1 MAICEICKKRNICR
15 EICPQLKKEIS
26 ARGISPR
33 MKDKTYTVN
42 FNLLENNQSLNDFQ
56 LEVRRKTIQNTSLK
70 EIARIDLQD
79 LIRKH
84 LAKKERQAVQ
94 FFLKGYRQ
102 QEIAGKMKISRMW
115 VNILLKRAIQKL
127 KDLVYKNARN
137 SAI

>member
-115 VNILLKRAIQKL
+115 VNILLKRAMRKL
-127 KDLVYKNARN
+127 KD
-137 SAI
+137 SFH

>member
-1 MAICEICKKRNICR
+1 MVICEICKKRNICR

-115 VNILLKRAIQKL
+115 VNILLKRAMRKL
-127 KDLVYKNARN
+127 KD
-137 SAI
+137 SFH

>member
-94 FFLKGYRQ
+94 FFLKGYHQ

-115 VNILLKRAIQKL
+115 VNILLKRAMRKL
-127 KDLVYKNARN
+127 KD
-137 SAI
+137 SFH